1 MTKLRYWFLVYL
13 AAMLLF
19 LGSIGYGFA
28 GMDAD
33 GRDMVF
39 YNGQRALAERALQD
53 GEDRTRIEQ
62 EYGCRILLF
71 SDEDYAIRL
80 GDAYQNEALIMD
92 LTCETA
98 AGGAE
103 TAAGGEK
110 TEAAGQGAEAGG
122 AETEADG
129 QETETAVQES
139 VSGPGRES
147 GWIGK
152 IVWNAEEQR
161 YRNMERALFWRV
173 VLMWGILFAGGCLLF
188 GFFYMRFIRPFQR
201 LQTFA
206 GQIAAGN
213 LDFPLPMKKHQYFGA
228 FTESFDLMREE
239 LKRAKE
245 SEYQANRSKKE
256 LVAELSHDIKTPI
269 ATIRAACEVLQMKEL
284 NPDVRAKVAVIDAK
298 AGMVGALAGNLFQ
311 ASLEELE
318 VLKVEPVYEQSPCI
332 RGMFEEFSGYSE
344 IRIVGEVPPCLVWMD
359 RLRLRQVIDNLV
371 SNSSKYAGTPVTVSF
386 FEAEQALGI
395 RIRDEGEGVDEDELL
410 LLTEK
415 FYRGNNA
422 KGKSGSG
429 LGLYLAK
436 LFMER
441 MYGGIEFYQDK
452 GFVAELT
459 LKKV

>member
-13 AAMLLF
+13 AVMLLF

-28 GMDAD
+28 RMDAD

-39 YNGQRALAERALQD
+39 YNGQRVLAERALQD

-92 LTCETA
+92 LSCETA
-98 AGGAE
+98 AE
-103 TAAGGEK
+103 T
-110 TEAAGQGAEAGG
+110 EAGG
-122 AETEADG
+122 QEMEA
-129 QETETAVQES
+129 AVQES

-152 IVWNAEEQR
+152 IVWNAEEQC

-269 ATIRAACEVLQMKEL
+269 ATIRAACEVLKMKEL

-386 FEAEQALGI
+386 FETKQALGI

-436 LFMER
+436 LFMEQ

>member
-13 AAMLLF
+13 AVMLLF

-28 GMDAD
+28 RMDAGG

-92 LTCETA
+92 LSCETA
-98 AGGAE
+98 AD
-103 TAAGGEK
+103 
-110 TEAAGQGAEAGG
+110 G
-122 AETEADG
+122 AETEAGG
-129 QETETAVQES
+129 QEMEAAVQES

-269 ATIRAACEVLQMKEL
+269 ATIRAACEVLKMKEL

-386 FEAEQALGI
+386 FETKQALGI

-436 LFMER
+436 LFMEQ

>member
-13 AAMLLF
+13 AVMLLF

-28 GMDAD
+28 RMDAD

-92 LTCETA
+92 LSCETA
-98 AGGAE
+98 AE
-103 TAAGGEK
+103 
-110 TEAAGQGAEAGG
+110 AEAGG
-122 AETEADG
+122 QEMEA
-129 QETETAVQES
+129 AVQES

-269 ATIRAACEVLQMKEL
+269 ATIRAACEVLKMKEL

-311 ASLEELE
+311 ASLEDLE

-386 FEAEQALGI
+386 FETKQALGI

-436 LFMER
+436 LFMEQ

>member
-13 AAMLLF
+13 AVMLLF

-28 GMDAD
+28 RMDAD

-53 GEDRTRIEQ
+53 REDRTRIEQ

-92 LTCETA
+92 LSCETA
-98 AGGAE
+98 AE
-103 TAAGGEK
+103 T
-110 TEAAGQGAEAGG
+110 EAGG
-122 AETEADG
+122 QEMEA
-129 QETETAVQES
+129 AVQES

-269 ATIRAACEVLQMKEL
+269 ATIRAACEVLKMKEL

-332 RGMFEEFSGYSE
+332 RGMFEEFSSYSE

-371 SNSSKYAGTPVTVSF
+371 SNSSKYAGTPVTVIF
-386 FEAEQALGI
+386 FETKQTLGI

-436 LFMER
+436 LFMEQ

>member
-13 AAMLLF
+13 AVMLLF

-28 GMDAD
+28 RMDAD

-39 YNGQRALAERALQD
+39 YNGQRVLAERALQD

-80 GDAYQNEALIMD
+80 GDAYQNEALIVD
-92 LTCETA
+92 LSCETA
-98 AGGAE
+98 AE
-103 TAAGGEK
+103 T
-110 TEAAGQGAEAGG
+110 EAGG
-122 AETEADG
+122 QEMEA
-129 QETETAVQES
+129 AVQES

-269 ATIRAACEVLQMKEL
+269 ATIRAACEVLKMKEL

-386 FEAEQALGI
+386 FETKQALGI

-415 FYRGNNA
+415 FYRGKNA

-436 LFMER
+436 LFMEQ

>member
-1 MTKLRYWFLVYL
+1 MTKLRYWFLAYL
-13 AAMLLF
+13 AVMLLF
-19 LGSIGYGFA
+19 LGLIGYGFN

-39 YNGQRALAERALQD
+39 YYGQRAQAERALQN
-53 GEDRTRIEQ
+53 GEDRACVEQ

-71 SDEDYAIRL
+71 SDEDYAIGL
-80 GDAYQNEALIMD
+80 GDAYQKEALIMD
-92 LTCETA
+92 LACETA
-98 AGGAE
+98 AVRAEAETVGAEAE
-103 TAAGGEK
+103 TAE
-110 TEAAGQGAEAGG
+110 AEA
-122 AETEADG
+122 ETVGQEAD
-129 QETETAVQES
+129 TAVQES
-139 VSGPGRES
+139 VLGSGSES
-147 GWIGK
+147 AWIGK
-152 IVWNAEEQR
+152 IVWDTKESH
-161 YRNMERALFWRV
+161 YRNMERMLLWRI
-173 VLMWGILFAGGCLLF
+173 VLLWGLLFAGGCLLF
-188 GFFYMRFIRPFQR
+188 LFFYMRFIRPFRR

-213 LDFPLPMKKHQYFGA
+213 LDIPLPMKKHQYFGA

-269 ATIRAACEVLQMKEL
+269 ATIRATCEVLKMKEL
-284 NPDVRAKVAVIDAK
+284 NPDIRAKVAVIDAK
-298 AGMVGALAGNLFQ
+298 ADMVGALAGNLFQ

-332 RGMFEEFSGYSE
+332 RGMFEEFNGYSE
-344 IRIVGEVPPCLVWMD
+344 IHIVGEVPSCLVWMD

-371 SNSSKYAGTPVTVSF
+371 SNSLKYAGTPVTVSF
-386 FEAEQALGI
+386 YETEQILGI
-395 RIRDEGEGVDEDELL
+395 RIRDEGEDVDEDELL
-410 LLTEK
+410 LLSEK
-415 FYRGNNA
+415 YYRGKNA

-441 MYGGIEFYQDK
+441 MYGGIEFYQDQ

-459 LKKV
+459 LKKA

>member
-13 AAMLLF
+13 AVMLLF
-19 LGSIGYGFA
+19 LGSVGYGFA
-28 GMDAD
+28 RMDAD

-92 LTCETA
+92 LSCETA
-98 AGGAE
+98 AD
-103 TAAGGEK
+103 
-110 TEAAGQGAEAGG
+110 G
-122 AETEADG
+122 AETEAGG
-129 QETETAVQES
+129 QEMEAAVQES

-269 ATIRAACEVLQMKEL
+269 ATIRAACEVLKMKEL

-371 SNSSKYAGTPVTVSF
+371 SNSSKYAGTPVTVIF
-386 FEAEQALGI
+386 FETKQTLGI

-436 LFMER
+436 IFMEQ

>member
-13 AAMLLF
+13 AVMLLF

-28 GMDAD
+28 RMDAD

-92 LTCETA
+92 LSCETA
-98 AGGAE
+98 AE
-103 TAAGGEK
+103 T
-110 TEAAGQGAEAGG
+110 EAGG
-122 AETEADG
+122 QEMEA
-129 QETETAVQES
+129 AVQES

-161 YRNMERALFWRV
+161 YRNMESALFWRV
-173 VLMWGILFAGGCLLF
+173 ALMWGILFAGGCLLF

-269 ATIRAACEVLQMKEL
+269 ATIRAACEVLKMKEL

-359 RLRLRQVIDNLV
+359 RLRMRQVIDNLV

-386 FEAEQALGI
+386 FETKQALGI

-436 LFMER
+436 IFMEQ

>member
-13 AAMLLF
+13 AVMLLF

-28 GMDAD
+28 RMDAD

-92 LTCETA
+92 LSCETA
-98 AGGAE
+98 AE
-103 TAAGGEK
+103 T
-110 TEAAGQGAEAGG
+110 EAGG
-122 AETEADG
+122 QEMEA
-129 QETETAVQES
+129 AVQES

-188 GFFYMRFIRPFQR
+188 GFFYMRFIRPFRR

-269 ATIRAACEVLQMKEL
+269 ATIRAACEVLKMKEM

-386 FEAEQALGI
+386 FETKQALGI
-395 RIRDEGEGVDEDELL
+395 RIWDEGEGVDEDELL

-436 LFMER
+436 LFMEQ

>member
-13 AAMLLF
+13 AVMLLF

-28 GMDAD
+28 RMDVG

-92 LTCETA
+92 LSCETA
-98 AGGAE
+98 ADGAE
-103 TAAGGEK
+103 T
-110 TEAAGQGAEAGG
+110 EAGG
-122 AETEADG
+122 AETEAGG
-129 QETETAVQES
+129 QEMEAAVQES

-269 ATIRAACEVLQMKEL
+269 ATIRAACEVLKMKEM

-386 FEAEQALGI
+386 FETKQALGI

-436 LFMER
+436 LFMEQ

>member
-13 AAMLLF
+13 AVMLLF

-28 GMDAD
+28 RMDAD

-39 YNGQRALAERALQD
+39 YNGQRVLAERALQD

-80 GDAYQNEALIMD
+80 GDAYQNEALIVD
-92 LTCETA
+92 LSCETA
-98 AGGAE
+98 
-103 TAAGGEK
+103 
-110 TEAAGQGAEAGG
+110 

-284 NPDVRAKVAVIDAK
+284 NPDVRAKVVVIDAK

>member
-13 AAMLLF
+13 AVMLLF

-28 GMDAD
+28 RMDAD

-92 LTCETA
+92 LSCETA
-98 AGGAE
+98 AE
-103 TAAGGEK
+103 T
-110 TEAAGQGAEAGG
+110 EAGG
-122 AETEADG
+122 QEMEA
-129 QETETAVQES
+129 AVQES

-161 YRNMERALFWRV
+161 YRNMESALFWRV
-173 VLMWGILFAGGCLLF
+173 AMMWGILFAGGCLLF

-269 ATIRAACEVLQMKEL
+269 ATIRAACEVLKMKEL

-332 RGMFEEFSGYSE
+332 RGMFEEFSSYSE

-371 SNSSKYAGTPVTVSF
+371 SNSSKYAGTPVTVIF
-386 FEAEQALGI
+386 FETKQTLGI

-436 LFMER
+436 LFMEQ

>member
-1 MTKLRYWFLVYL
+1 MTKLRYWFLAYL
-13 AAMLLF
+13 AVMLLF
-19 LGSIGYGFA
+19 LGLIGYGFN

-39 YNGQRALAERALQD
+39 YYGQRAQAERALQN
-53 GEDRTRIEQ
+53 GEDRACVEQ

-71 SDEDYAIRL
+71 SDEDYAIGL
-80 GDAYQNEALIMD
+80 GDAYQKEALIMD
-92 LTCETA
+92 LEGKDPMDRIEPET
-98 AGGAE
+98 GA
-103 TAAGGEK
+103 
-110 TEAAGQGAEAGG
+110 
-122 AETEADG
+122 
-129 QETETAVQES
+129 QES
-139 VSGPGRES
+139 VSMQSRGS
-147 GWIGK
+147 AWIGK
-152 IVWNAEEQR
+152 IVWDTKESH
-161 YRNMERALFWRV
+161 YRNMERMLLWRI
-173 VLMWGILFAGGCLLF
+173 VLLWGLLFAGGCLLF
-188 GFFYMRFIRPFQR
+188 LFFYMRFIRPFRR

-213 LDFPLPMKKHQYFGA
+213 LDIPLPMKKHQYFGA

-269 ATIRAACEVLQMKEL
+269 ATIRATCEVLKMKEL
-284 NPDVRAKVAVIDAK
+284 NPDIRAKVAVIDAK
-298 AGMVGALAGNLFQ
+298 ADMVGALAGNLFQ

-332 RGMFEEFSGYSE
+332 RGMFEEFNGYSE
-344 IRIVGEVPPCLVWMD
+344 IHIVGEVPSCLVWMD

-371 SNSSKYAGTPVTVSF
+371 SNSLKYAGTPVTVSF
-386 FEAEQALGI
+386 YETEQILGI
-395 RIRDEGEGVDEDELL
+395 RIRDEGEDVDEDELL
-410 LLTEK
+410 LLSEK
-415 FYRGNNA
+415 YYRGKNA

-441 MYGGIEFYQDK
+441 MYGGIEFYQDQ

-459 LKKV
+459 LKKA